1 VESVDE
7 RLSAQVRSLRQH
19 GQSPKTIARA
29 LGVGVAEV
37 VGVLNDTTQ
46 VLAPGRAEP
55 RCWVNAGWSR
65 SVDLEGAPQWA
76 GLDPGASDAEEVRGL
91 VTVLV
96 AVDSEHSA
104 KAQVAG
110 FLLDVWCLGV
120 KNALPPEPMTPNQLA
135 EHRHAYFSAYEAYAQ
150 VPAELARALVF
161 GAAAYARALGFD
173 LEADFGAAAAA
184 LGEPAGPCPIR
195 FGRDGKPFYVNGPY
209 DDPETVVRT
218 LRRAVGDDGFHCALA
233 FPEQPRRRLFRARR

>member
-1 VESVDE
+1 VQVQQLDQQG
-7 RLSAQVRSLRQH
+7 RSA
-19 GQSPKTIARA
+19 KAIART
-29 LGVGVAEV
+29 LGVSVRDV
-37 VGVLNDTTQ
+37 VGVLNGAVQ
-46 VLAPGRAEP
+46 VSAPGRGEP

-91 VTVLV
+91 VAVLV
-96 AVDSEHSA
+96 AAESTRSS

-120 KNALPPEPMTPNQLA
+120 KNALPAEQMTPSQLA
-135 EHRHAYFSAYEAYAQ
+135 AHQHAYFSAFEGHVQ
-150 VPAELARALVF
+150 VPAELGRALVF
-161 GAAAYARALGFD
+161 GAADYARGLGFD
-173 LEADFGAAAAA
+173 PEADFDAAAVV

-209 DDPETVVRT
+209 DDPEAIVRT
-218 LRRAVGDDGFHCALA
+218 LQRAVGDDGFHCAVA
-233 FPEQPRRRLFRARR
+233 FPERPQRRRLFRARR

>member
-1 VESVDE
+1 MDE
-7 RLSAQVRSLRQH
+7 QLVVQVQNLDRQGRSA
-19 GQSPKTIARA
+19 KAIART

-37 VGVLNDTTQ
+37 VGVLNGAVQ
-46 VLAPGRAEP
+46 VAASGRGEP

-65 SVDLEGAPQWA
+65 SVDLEGAPQWT
-76 GLDPGASDAEEVRGL
+76 GLDPGACDAEELRGL

-96 AVDSEHSA
+96 AADSARSA
-104 KAQVAG
+104 KMQVAG

-120 KNALPPEPMTPNQLA
+120 KNALPAQAMIPSRLA
-135 EHRHAYFSAYEAYAQ
+135 VHRHAYFSAFAGHVQ

-173 LEADFGAAAAA
+173 PEADFEVAAAV
-184 LGEPAGPCPIR
+184 LGEPAAPCPIR

-209 DDPETVVRT
+209 DDPEAIVRT
-218 LRRAVGDDGFHCALA
+218 LRRTLGDDGFHSALT
-233 FPEQPRRRLFRARR
+233 FPEQPQRRLFRARR